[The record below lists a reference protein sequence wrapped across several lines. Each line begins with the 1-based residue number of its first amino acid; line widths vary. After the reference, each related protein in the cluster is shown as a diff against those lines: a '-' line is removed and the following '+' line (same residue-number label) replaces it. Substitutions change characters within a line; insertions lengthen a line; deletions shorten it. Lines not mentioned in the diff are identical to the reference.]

1 MSFLNN
7 HDLLH
12 EKQSGFRG
20 GHSTESALIS
30 MIDSWLKAMND
41 GKYVGCLMI
50 DFRKAF
56 DLVDH
61 SILLHKL
68 KLYRCDDN
76 SLSWFDSN
84 LSDRTQRVSMNNKCS
99 SSEPIKYGVPQGS
112 VLGPLMFLIFIN
124 DLPLVLK
131 DNVTSTDLYADDTT
145 IYDIQ
150 SDMQK
155 LQQNL
160 QKNHFHC

>member
-7 HDLLH
+7 HNLLH
-12 EKQSGFRG
+12 EKQSGFRA

-61 SILLHKL
+61 SILLQKL

-76 SLSWFDSN
+76 SLSWFVSY
-84 LSDRTQRVSMNNKCS
+84 LSDRT
-99 SSEPIKYGVPQGS
+99 
-112 VLGPLMFLIFIN
+112 
-124 DLPLVLK
+124 
-131 DNVTSTDLYADDTT
+131 
-145 IYDIQ
+145 
-150 SDMQK
+150 
-155 LQQNL
+155 
-160 QKNHFHC
+160 